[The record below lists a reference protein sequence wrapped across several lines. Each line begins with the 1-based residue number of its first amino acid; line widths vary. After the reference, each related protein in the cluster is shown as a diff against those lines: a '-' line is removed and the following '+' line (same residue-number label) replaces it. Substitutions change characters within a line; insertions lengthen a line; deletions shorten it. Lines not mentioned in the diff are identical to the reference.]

1 MVLGD
6 KVYIGGGNTFPKSS
20 STLFVYNIT
29 RDSWDTLDTPTEGYA
44 LVTYLSQL
52 VLVGG
57 TDPATGWPTNQ
68 LWVLNNNDNW
78 TQPHSPMPTSRW
90 GASAVSVDKHLI
102 VAGGFGDLNSLDVV
116 EVYDGHQWRRAQY
129 LPRACYWMKSA
140 LHKGNWY
147 LAGGVDQDREV
158 FYTSLKSLIATTQSV
173 GAEHASV
180 WNALPHLPF
189 PFSSPVMF
197 DDQLITIG
205 GGYRCSSAIHA
216 YSHPTKSWVYAGDLP
231 IVCKSTCTLIL
242 PSGELLVV
250 GGETYFGLS
259 SLAFRAKLRGDLL
272 HNYTVGWVPFHL
284 QCTTP
289 FTLDIFLFSSTV
301 TTFPD
306 VNGHYDV
313 STHDWEELAQDTE
326 DFFSS
331 PSLTGDSSVALVY
344 TEI

>member
-1 MVLGD
+1 MDQSAQLQVDFGSLARKFTELPLSMSDAQAVVLGD

-68 LWVLNNNDNW
+68 LWVLNNNDTW

-102 VAGGFGDLNSLDVV
+102 VAGGVGDLNSLDVV
-116 EVYDGHQWRRAQY
+116 EAVYDGHQWRRAQY

-158 FYTSLKSLIATTQSV
+158 FYTSLKSLIATTQSA

-242 PSGELLVV
+242 PSRELLVV

-272 HNYTVGWVPFHL
+272 HNCVG
-284 QCTTP
+284 
-289 FTLDIFLFSSTV
+289 
-301 TTFPD
+301 
-306 VNGHYDV
+306 
-313 STHDWEELAQDTE
+313 
-326 DFFSS
+326 
-331 PSLTGDSSVALVY
+331 
-344 TEI
+344 